1 MQKSGSQDRSGS
13 PGKIYPADVQG
24 LKYFRE
30 LAPLLK
36 RLHDVGTQ
44 RDKAHNRELHM
55 DQYCMLILLW
65 LFSPIVDSLR
75 GLQQVS
81 ELDKVRRKLG
91 IGRASL
97 GSLSESVSVFDP
109 EKLKQIAEE
118 LSHQLPQQNSRGF
131 GQIDQ
136 TITAVDGSVIN
147 TVVKVARLAWL
158 PKSQGK
164 TQSAYRLHTHFEVLR
179 GVPQR
184 IDVTRAKPK
193 GPDDERAVLERTI
206 EPDHLYL
213 IDRGYAKFHLWNLIV
228 AAQSS
233 YVCRIRDNSAYDVS
247 ETRELTQPDRDAGV
261 LSDEIVR
268 LGAKKGAK
276 SQPDHPVR
284 LITIAATPHTSR
296 GRYKRSSTGPNCD
309 GTLRI
314 ATNLLE
320 LPAELISEL
329 YRLRWTIELFFRMF
343 KQLLGCR
350 HLLST
355 KQNGVEIQAYC
366 AIIACM
372 LILIHT
378 GRTPTKRTFEMI
390 CLYLS
395 GWASLEELERHI
407 EKLRPTD

>member
-1 MQKSGSQDRSGS
+1 MQGRELNDTIGSS
-13 PGKIYPADVQG
+13 PKIRAADVHG
-24 LKYFRE
+24 LKYFRS
-30 LAPLLK
+30 LSPLLE
-36 RLHDVGTQ
+36 RLHNVGTQ
-44 RDKAHNRELHM
+44 RDRASNRTLHM

-81 ELDKVRRKLG
+81 ELEKVRRKLG

-109 EKLKQIAEE
+109 AGLKQIAEE
-118 LSHQLPQQNSRGF
+118 LSHQLPQPANSRF
-131 GQIDQ
+131 DHIDQ

-147 TVVKVARLAWL
+147 TLNRVAQLAWL

-179 GVPQR
+179 GVPRR
-184 IDVTRAKPK
+184 IDVTGAKPK

-213 IDRGYAKFHLWNLIV
+213 MDRGYAKFQLWNQIV
-228 AAQSS
+228 AAGSS
-233 YVCRIRDNSAYDVS
+233 YVCRVRDNSAYDVF

-268 LGAKKGAK
+268 LGASKGAK

-296 GRYKRSSTGPNCD
+296 GRYMQTSTGPSCD
-309 GTLRI
+309 GKLRI

-320 LPAELISEL
+320 LPAELIAEL

-355 KQNGVEIQAYC
+355 KHNGVEIQAYC
-366 AIIACM
+366 AIIACL

-407 EKLRPTD
+407 EKLARTS